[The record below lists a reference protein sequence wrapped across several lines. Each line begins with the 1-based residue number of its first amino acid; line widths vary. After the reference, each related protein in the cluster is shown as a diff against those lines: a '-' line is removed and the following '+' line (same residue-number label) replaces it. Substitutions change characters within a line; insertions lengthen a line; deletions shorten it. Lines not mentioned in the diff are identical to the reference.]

1 MATNPINE
9 TNDEARKL
17 GRELLSA
24 ANFAAL
30 AVVHPKTQAPHVT
43 RIALVTMETGQPITL
58 ISTLSTH
65 TQALLK
71 NPNCSLLV
79 GEPQDKGD
87 PLTHPRLTLAC
98 QAKFIDR
105 SSERHSEL
113 RSFFLAKVPKSKLYI
128 DFADFTF
135 VSFDILCADLN
146 GGFGKAFKLQSNDF

>member
-9 TNDEARKL
+9 TNEEARTRA
-17 GRELLSA
+17 RELLRD

-30 AVVHPKTQAPHVT
+30 AVIHPETQVPHVT
-43 RIALVTMETGQPITL
+43 RIALVTMNTGQPITL

-87 PLTHPRLTLAC
+87 PLNHPRITLAC

-105 SSERHSEL
+105 SSEQHTDL
-113 RSFFLAKVPKSKLYI
+113 RTFYLGKVPKSKLYI

-135 VSFDILCADLN
+135 VSFDIQSADLN
-146 GGFGKAFKLQSNDF
+146 GGFGKAFKLQPNDF